1 MDTHAAL
8 TLIETGLA
16 ECRVAF
22 DHDAGLYATLLTA
35 GLMGGWS
42 HCAGMCGPFVLAQ
55 VTARLEQVPA
65 ARMGEFHRLTGA
77 AAVPYHF
84 GRATTYAILGAVAA
98 LVTGSLGA
106 LPGLRWLSAA
116 LLAFAALFFAVTA
129 IGGLT
134 AWMSGFGRPLQNGW
148 SERIGRLARPLLGR
162 PVGWRGYALG
172 VALGFIPCGLL
183 YGAVAVA
190 AAAGSALSGAL
201 GMLAFVLGTVPGLVA
216 VGLAGHLAGRA
227 WRSAVT
233 RIAPL
238 VMGVNAAVL
247 GTMAWRLIA

>member
-1 MDTHAAL
+1 MDAHTAL

-16 ECRVAF
+16 QCRVAL
-22 DHDAGLYATLLTA
+22 DHDGGLYATLFTA
-35 GLMGGWS
+35 GFMGGWS

-55 VTARLEQVPA
+55 VAARLERVPA
-65 ARMGEFHRLTGA
+65 ARMSEFHRLTGA
-77 AAVPYHF
+77 AAAPYHF
-84 GRATTYAILGAVAA
+84 GRATTYAVLGAVAA
-98 LVTGSLGA
+98 LATSSLGA

-134 AWMSGFGRPLQNGW
+134 AWTPRLSHPLQSWW
-148 SERIGRLARPLLGR
+148 SERITRLARPLLGS

-190 AAAGSALSGAL
+190 AAGGSALSGAL

-216 VGLAGHLAGRA
+216 VGLVGHLAGRT
-227 WRSAVT
+227 WRSAVA
-233 RIAPL
+233 RVAPL